1 MDINEGC
8 RLVNKYISDR
18 KGVRA
23 DLNALKI
30 MVDARQQEMLKE
42 AVKVAVEYYKGINI
56 II

>member
-1 MDINEGC
+1 MNINEGC
-8 RLVNKYISDR
+8 RLVNKYVHDR

-30 MVDARQQEMLKE
+30 MVDASQQEMLKE
-42 AVKVAVEYYKGINI
+42 AVRVAVEYYKGIKI